1 MTGERNLRAL
11 SKYLEFGVRLH
22 WEDFIGLTAGALL
35 AYLPFS
41 LLAIYIHPSV
51 EDIFKGSGPAISLV
65 PRILF
70 SQFIIRV
77 IQTFVLV
84 LIILRLESR
93 RAGDEDVWD
102 VAEAYSRLGRVVAVD
117 LAYFVGIQ
125 LLGILA
131 LWLGLMI
138 VGLFLGDGPMGLPIA
153 ISVAAFVVIGPAV
166 RYYFASL
173 VSLLHGT
180 SFSESFRMAGDVSSG
195 GERLIAA
202 LVMTYMMVWFIVWQL
217 FHGLFGGEV
226 IGQIIVQAGMMTTSI
241 PYFFSGYLLYLDLV
255 PETDDRVMLS
265 GKGNEIEDH
274 FEGKQEGAA
283 PEENHSEPE

>member
-1 MTGERNLRAL
+1 MTEERNLRVL

-22 WEDFIGLTAGALL
+22 WEDFFGLTAGALL
-35 AYLPFS
+35 VYLPFS

-51 EDIFKGSGPAISLV
+51 EDIFKGSGPAVILI

-70 SQFIIRV
+70 SQLIIRV

-93 RAGDEDVWD
+93 RAGDENVWD
-102 VAEAYSRLGRVVAVD
+102 VAEAYSRMGRVVAVD

-125 LLGILA
+125 FLGILA
-131 LWLGLMI
+131 LWLGLVI
-138 VGLFLGDGPMGLPIA
+138 VGLVLGDSPMGFPIA

-180 SFSESFRMAGDVSSG
+180 SFTSSFRMAGAVSSG

-202 LVMTYMMVWFIVWQL
+202 LVMTYMMVWFIVWQV
-217 FHGLFGGEV
+217 FHGLFGAGV
-226 IGQIIVQAGMMTTSI
+226 LGQILVQAGMMTTSI

-255 PETDDRVMLS
+255 PETEDRVVLS
-265 GKGNEIEDH
+265 EKANEDH
-274 FEGKQEGAA
+274 LDGKQEDTA
-283 PEENHSEPE
+283 PEENRSEQE

>member
-1 MTGERNLRAL
+1 MTGERYLRAL

-22 WEDFIGLTAGALL
+22 WEYFFGLTAGVLL

-51 EDIFKGSGPAISLV
+51 EDIFKGGGPAISLI

-70 SQFIIRV
+70 SQLIIRV
-77 IQTFVLV
+77 IQTFILV

-138 VGLFLGDGPMGLPIA
+138 VGLFLGDSPMGLPIA

-180 SFSESFRMAGDVSSG
+180 PFSESFRMAGDISSG

-255 PETDDRVMLS
+255 PETDDRVVLS
-265 GKGNEIEDH
+265 GKGNEIKDH
-274 FEGKQEGAA
+274 LEGKQEGAA
-283 PEENHSEPE
+283 PEEKRSEPE